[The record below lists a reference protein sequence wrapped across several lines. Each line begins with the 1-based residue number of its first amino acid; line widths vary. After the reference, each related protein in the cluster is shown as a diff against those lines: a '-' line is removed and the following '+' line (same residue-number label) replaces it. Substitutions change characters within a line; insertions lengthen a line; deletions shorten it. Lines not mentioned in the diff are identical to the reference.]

1 MFSMIKCD
9 LACLRGVARNLAGTA
24 LFVAAIFALAM
35 GASGVLCAATIVIAL
50 SVVNRLMA
58 YDEQNNWQ
66 AFRQALPLS
75 RGQVVCGRYVTVA
88 LCVLASLLV
97 GIAVA
102 LLTDLVISVVVSMHP
117 GLQLNN
123 WSELLD
129 LSLRPWDLLGL
140 FAACGAAGVA
150 VSFFGLALTL
160 PFMFRFGF
168 TKGARYIPLVFV
180 VLSLL
185 VVLGMEGISSS
196 GFDPASLAPLLENT
210 GTIVGISLGWF
221 SSLWSFTV
229 CPAWSPFV
237 CIQHASCRGFPLLEM
252 TNN

>member
-9 LACLRGVARNLAGTA
+9 LACLRGVARSLAGTA

-75 RGQVVCGRYVTVA
+75 RSQVVCGRYVTVA

-97 GIAVA
+97 GIAVT

-117 GLQLNN
+117 GLQLNS

-129 LSLRPWDLLGL
+129 LSLRLRDLVEL
-140 FAACGAAGVA
+140 FVACGAAGVA

-168 TKGARYIPLVFV
+168 TKGTRYIPLVFV
-180 VLSLL
+180 ALSLL
-185 VVLGMEGISSS
+185 VFGYGGHLVERIRSCQPCAPFGKFRYDCRDIACCRPCLSGRLWTVLPGL
-196 GFDPASLAPLLENT
+196 P
-210 GTIVGISLGWF
+210 
-221 SSLWSFTV
+221 SFV
-229 CPAWSPFV
+229 YNPRAVRDSPY
-237 CIQHASCRGFPLLEM
+237 
-252 TNN
+252 

>member
-9 LACLRGVARNLAGTA
+9 FACLRGVARNLAGTA
-24 LFVAAIFALAM
+24 LFVAAILALAM

-75 RGQVVCGRYVTVA
+75 RGQVVCGRYATVA
-88 LCVLASLLV
+88 LCVFASLLV

-102 LLTDLVISVVVSMHP
+102 LLTDLIISVVVSMHP
-117 GLQLNN
+117 GLQLNS

-129 LSLRPWDLLGL
+129 LSLRLRDLVEL
-140 FAACGAAGVA
+140 FVACGAAGVA

-168 TKGARYIPLVFV
+168 TKGTRYIPLVFV

-185 VVLGMEGISSS
+185 VFLGMEGISSS
-196 GFDPASLAPLLENT
+196 GFDLASLAPLLENT
-210 GTIVGISLGWF
+210 GTIVGISLGAVLV
-221 SSLWSFTV
+221 SLV
-229 CPAWSPFV
+229 V
-237 CIQHASCRGFPLLEM
+237 YGLSCLISLRLYTTREL
-252 TNN
+252 

>member
-88 LCVLASLLV
+88 LCVFASLLV
-97 GIAVA
+97 GIAVT

-117 GLQLNN
+117 GLQLNS

-140 FAACGAAGVA
+140 LAACGAAGVA
-150 VSFFGLALTL
+150 VSLFGLALTL

-180 VLSLL
+180 ALSLL
-185 VVLGMEGISSS
+185 VFLGMEGISSS

-210 GTIVGISLGWF
+210 GTIVGISLGVALV
-221 SSLWSFTV
+221 SLV
-229 CPAWSPFV
+229 V
-237 CIQHASCRGFPLLEM
+237 YGLSCLVSLRLYTTREL
-252 TNN
+252 

>member
-88 LCVLASLLV
+88 LCVFASLLV
-97 GIAVA
+97 GVVVA
-102 LLTDLVISVVVSMHP
+102 LLIDLGISVAISINP
-117 GLQLNN
+117 GLQLNT

-129 LSLRPWDLLGL
+129 LSLRLRDLVEL
-140 FAACGAAGVA
+140 FVACGAAGVA

-180 VLSLL
+180 ALSLL
-185 VVLGMEGISSS
+185 VFLGMEGISSS

-210 GTIVGISLGWF
+210 GTIVGISLVVVLI
-221 SSLWSFTV
+221 SLV
-229 CPAWSPFV
+229 V
-237 CIQHASCRGFPLLEM
+237 YGLSCLISLRLYTTREL
-252 TNN
+252 

>member
-75 RGQVVCGRYVTVA
+75 RSQVVCGRYVTVA
-88 LCVLASLLV
+88 LCVFAGLLV
-97 GIAVA
+97 GIAVG
-102 LLTDLVISVVVSMHP
+102 LVVDLGIWVVINIHP
-117 GLQLNN
+117 GLQLNS
-123 WSELLD
+123 WTELID
-129 LSLRPWDLLGL
+129 FSTQPSDLLEI
-140 FAACGAAGVA
+140 FAACGAAGVT

-160 PFMFRFGF
+160 PFMFRFGY
-168 TKGARYIPLVFV
+168 TKGVRHIPLVFV
-180 VLSLL
+180 ALSLL
-185 VVLGMEGISSS
+185 AFLGMEGISSS
-196 GFDPASLAPLLENT
+196 GFDPTSLAPLLENFT
-210 GTIVGISLGWF
+210 TIIGISLAAVLI
-221 SSLWSFTV
+221 SLAV
-229 CPAWSPFV
+229 YGL
-237 CIQHASCRGFPLLEM
+237 SCLVSLRLYTTREL
-252 TNN
+252 

>member
-1 MFSMIKCD
+1 MLSMIKCD

-75 RGQVVCGRYVTVA
+75 RSQVVCGRYVTVA

-97 GIAVA
+97 GIAVG
-102 LLTDLVISVVVSMHP
+102 LVVDLGIWAVINAYP
-117 GLQLNN
+117 GLQLNS
-123 WSELLD
+123 WTELID
-129 LSLRPWDLLGL
+129 LSAQPSDLLEI
-140 FAACGAAGVA
+140 FAACGAVGVA

-160 PFMFRFGF
+160 PFMFRFGY
-168 TKGARYIPLVFV
+168 TKGVRHIPLVFV
-180 VLSLL
+180 ALSLL
-185 VVLGMEGISSS
+185 MFLAMQGISTS

-210 GTIVGISLGWF
+210 GTIVGISLVVVLI
-221 SSLWSFTV
+221 SLAV
-229 CPAWSPFV
+229 YGL
-237 CIQHASCRGFPLLEM
+237 SCLVSLRLYKTREL
-252 TNN
+252 

>member
-75 RGQVVCGRYVTVA
+75 RSQVVCGRYVTVA
-88 LCVLASLLV
+88 LCVFASLLV

-102 LLTDLVISVVVSMHP
+102 LLIDLGISVAISINP
-117 GLQLNN
+117 GLQLNS

-129 LSLRPWDLLGL
+129 LSLRLRDLVEL
-140 FAACGAAGVA
+140 FVACGAAGVA

-180 VLSLL
+180 ALSLL
-185 VVLGMEGISSS
+185 VFLTMQGISSS
-196 GFDPASLAPLLENT
+196 GFDPASLAPLLENSAS
-210 GTIVGISLGWF
+210 IIGISLAVVLV
-221 SSLWSFTV
+221 SLAV
-229 CPAWSPFV
+229 YGL
-237 CIQHASCRGFPLLEM
+237 SCLVSLRLYTTREP
-252 TNN
+252 

>member
-9 LACLRGVARNLAGTA
+9 LACLRGVARSLSGTA
-24 LFVAAIFALAM
+24 LLVAAIFALAM
-35 GASGVLCAATIVIAL
+35 GVSGVLCAATIVIAL

-75 RGQVVCGRYVTVA
+75 RGQVVRGRYVTVA
-88 LCVLASLLV
+88 LCVFASLLV
-97 GIAVA
+97 GIAVT
-102 LLTDLVISVVVSMHP
+102 LLIYLGISVAININP
-117 GLQLNN
+117 GLQLNR

-129 LSLRPWDLLGL
+129 LSLRLRDLVEL
-140 FAACGAAGVA
+140 FVACGAAGVA

-168 TKGARYIPLVFV
+168 TRGARYIPLVFV
-180 VLSLL
+180 ALSLL
-185 VVLGMEGISSS
+185 VFLGMEGISSS

-210 GTIVGISLGWF
+210 GTIVGISLGVVLV
-221 SSLWSFTV
+221 SLV
-229 CPAWSPFV
+229 V
-237 CIQHASCRGFPLLEM
+237 YGLSCLVSLCLYTTREL
-252 TNN
+252 

>member
-102 LLTDLVISVVVSMHP
+102 LLIDLGISVAISIHP
-117 GLQLNN
+117 GLQLNS
-123 WSELLD
+123 WSELLGLSFRLRD
-129 LSLRPWDLLGL
+129 LVEL
-140 FAACGAAGVA
+140 FVACGAAGVA

-168 TKGARYIPLVFV
+168 TRGVRHIPLVFV
-180 VLSLL
+180 ALSLL
-185 VVLGMEGISSS
+185 VFLAMENLSSS

-210 GTIVGISLGWF
+210 GTIVGISLVVVLI
-221 SSLWSFTV
+221 SLAV
-229 CPAWSPFV
+229 YGL
-237 CIQHASCRGFPLLEM
+237 SCLISLRLYTTREL
-252 TNN
+252 

>member
-1 MFSMIKCD
+1 MLSMIKCD

-35 GASGVLCAATIVIAL
+35 GASGVLCAAAIVIAL

-75 RGQVVCGRYVTVA
+75 RSQVVCGRYVTVA
-88 LCVLASLLV
+88 LCVFASLLV

-102 LLTDLVISVVVSMHP
+102 LLIDLGISVAISINP
-117 GLQLNN
+117 GLQLNT
-123 WSELLD
+123 WSELVD
-129 LSLRPWDLLGL
+129 LSLRLRDLVEL
-140 FAACGAAGVA
+140 FVACGAAGVA

-168 TKGARYIPLVFV
+168 TRGARYIPLVFV
-180 VLSLL
+180 ALSLL
-185 VVLGMEGISSS
+185 VFLGMEGLSSS

-210 GTIVGISLGWF
+210 GTIVGISLGAVLV
-221 SSLWSFTV
+221 SLV
-229 CPAWSPFV
+229 V
-237 CIQHASCRGFPLLEM
+237 YGLSCLVSLRLYTTREL
-252 TNN
+252 

>member
-75 RGQVVCGRYVTVA
+75 RSQVVCGRYVTVA
-88 LCVLASLLV
+88 LCVFASLLV
-97 GIAVA
+97 GIAVG
-102 LLTDLVISVVVSMHP
+102 LVVDLGIWAVINAYP
-117 GLQLNN
+117 GLQLNS
-123 WSELLD
+123 WTELID
-129 LSLRPWDLLGL
+129 LSAQPSDLLEL

-160 PFMFRFGF
+160 PFMFRFGY
-168 TKGARYIPLVFV
+168 TKGVRHIPLVFV
-180 VLSLL
+180 ALSLL
-185 VVLGMEGISSS
+185 VFLAMENLSSS

-210 GTIVGISLGWF
+210 GTIVGISLVVVLI
-221 SSLWSFTV
+221 SLAV
-229 CPAWSPFV
+229 YGL
-237 CIQHASCRGFPLLEM
+237 SCLVSLRLYKTHEL
-252 TNN
+252 

>member
-1 MFSMIKCD
+1 MLSMIKCD

-35 GASGVLCAATIVIAL
+35 GASGVLCAAAIVIAL

-75 RGQVVCGRYVTVA
+75 RSQVVCGRYVTVA
-88 LCVLASLLV
+88 LCVFASLLV

-102 LLTDLVISVVVSMHP
+102 LLIDLGISVAISINP
-117 GLQLNN
+117 GLQLNT
-123 WSELLD
+123 WSELVD
-129 LSLRPWDLLGL
+129 LSLRLRDLVEL
-140 FAACGAAGVA
+140 FVACGAAGVA

-180 VLSLL
+180 ALSLL
-185 VVLGMEGISSS
+185 MFLGMEGLSSS

-210 GTIVGISLGWF
+210 GTIVGISLGAVLV
-221 SSLWSFTV
+221 SLV
-229 CPAWSPFV
+229 V
-237 CIQHASCRGFPLLEM
+237 YGLSCLVSLRLYTTREL
-252 TNN
+252 

>member
-9 LACLRGVARNLAGTA
+9 FACLRGVARNLAGTA

-88 LCVLASLLV
+88 LCVFASLLV

-117 GLQLNN
+117 GLQLNS

-140 FAACGAAGVA
+140 FVACGAAGVA

-168 TKGARYIPLVFV
+168 TKGTRYIPLVFV
-180 VLSLL
+180 VLALL
-185 VVLGMEGISSS
+185 VFLGMEGISSS
-196 GFDPASLAPLLENT
+196 GFDLASLAPLLENT
-210 GTIVGISLGWF
+210 GTIVGISLGAVLV
-221 SSLWSFTV
+221 SLV
-229 CPAWSPFV
+229 V
-237 CIQHASCRGFPLLEM
+237 YGLSCLVSLRLYTTREL
-252 TNN
+252 

>member
-9 LACLRGVARNLAGTA
+9 FACLRGVARNLAGTA

-66 AFRQALPLS
+66 TFRQALPLS

-88 LCVLASLLV
+88 LCVFASLLV

-117 GLQLNN
+117 GLQLNS

-129 LSLRPWDLLGL
+129 LSLRLRDLVEL
-140 FAACGAAGVA
+140 FVACGAAGIA
-150 VSFFGLALTL
+150 VSFFGLALAL

-168 TKGARYIPLVFV
+168 TKGTRYIPLVFV
-180 VLSLL
+180 ALSLP
-185 VVLGMEGISSS
+185 VFLGMEGISSS

-210 GTIVGISLGWF
+210 GTIVGISLGTVLV
-221 SSLWSFTV
+221 SLV
-229 CPAWSPFV
+229 V
-237 CIQHASCRGFPLLEM
+237 YGLSCLISLRLYTTREL
-252 TNN
+252 

>member
-35 GASGVLCAATIVIAL
+35 GASGVLTAATIVIAL

-75 RGQVVCGRYVTVA
+75 RDQVVCGRYVTVA
-88 LCVLASLLV
+88 LCVFASLLV
-97 GIAVA
+97 GIAVT

-117 GLQLNN
+117 GLQLNS
-123 WSELLD
+123 WSELID
-129 LSLRPWDLLGL
+129 LSLQPFDLIEL
-140 FAACGAAGVA
+140 FVACGAAGVA
-150 VSFFGLALTL
+150 VSFFGLALAL

-168 TKGARYIPLVFV
+168 TKGTRYIPLVFV
-180 VLSLL
+180 ALSLL
-185 VVLGMEGISSS
+185 VFLGMGGISSS
-196 GFDPASLAPLLENT
+196 GFDPATLAPLLENSA
-210 GTIVGISLGWF
+210 TIVEISLAAVIV
-221 SSLWSFTV
+221 SLV
-229 CPAWSPFV
+229 V
-237 CIQHASCRGFPLLEM
+237 YGLSCLISLRLYTTREL
-252 TNN
+252 

>member
-1 MFSMIKCD
+1 MFSIIKCD
-9 LACLRGVARNLAGTA
+9 FACLRGVARNLAGTA

-66 AFRQALPLS
+66 ALRQALPLS

-88 LCVLASLLV
+88 LCVFASLLV

-117 GLQLNN
+117 GLQLNS

-129 LSLRPWDLLGL
+129 LSLRLRDLVEL
-140 FAACGAAGVA
+140 FVACGAAGVA

-168 TKGARYIPLVFV
+168 TRGARYIPLVFV
-180 VLSLL
+180 ALSLL
-185 VVLGMEGISSS
+185 VFLGMEGISSS

-210 GTIVGISLGWF
+210 GTIVGISLGVVLV
-221 SSLWSFTV
+221 SLVVYGLSCLV
-229 CPAWSPFV
+229 SP
-237 CIQHASCRGFPLLEM
+237 RLYTTREL
-252 TNN
+252 

>member
-9 LACLRGVARNLAGTA
+9 FACLRGVARNLAGTA

-35 GASGVLCAATIVIAL
+35 GASGVLTAATIVIAL

-75 RGQVVCGRYVTVA
+75 RGQVACGRYVTVA
-88 LCVLASLLV
+88 LCVFASLLV

-117 GLQLNN
+117 GLQLNSL
-123 WSELLD
+123 SELLD
-129 LSLRPWDLLGL
+129 LSLHLRDLVEL
-140 FAACGAAGVA
+140 FVACGAAGVA

-168 TKGARYIPLVFV
+168 TKGTRYIPLVFV
-180 VLSLL
+180 ALSLL
-185 VVLGMEGISSS
+185 VFLGMEGISSS
-196 GFDPASLAPLLENT
+196 GFDSASLAPLLENT
-210 GTIVGISLGWF
+210 GTIVGISLGAVLV
-221 SSLWSFTV
+221 SLV
-229 CPAWSPFV
+229 V
-237 CIQHASCRGFPLLEM
+237 YGLSCLISLRLYTTREL
-252 TNN
+252 

>member
-9 LACLRGVARNLAGTA
+9 FACLRGVARNLAGTA

-88 LCVLASLLV
+88 LCVFASLLV

-102 LLTDLVISVVVSMHP
+102 LLIDLGISVAININP
-117 GLQLNN
+117 GLQLNS
-123 WSELLD
+123 WSELLN
-129 LSLRPWDLLGL
+129 LSLHLRDLVEL
-140 FAACGAAGVA
+140 FVACGAAGVA

-168 TKGARYIPLVFV
+168 TRGARYIPLVFV

-210 GTIVGISLGWF
+210 GTIVGISLGVVF
-221 SSLWSFTV
+221 VSLV
-229 CPAWSPFV
+229 V
-237 CIQHASCRGFPLLEM
+237 YGLSCLVSLRLYTTREL
-252 TNN
+252 

>member
-88 LCVLASLLV
+88 LCVFASLLV

-129 LSLRPWDLLGL
+129 LLLRPWDLLGL

-210 GTIVGISLGWF
+210 GTIVGISLGVVLA
-221 SSLWSFTV
+221 SLV
-229 CPAWSPFV
+229 V
-237 CIQHASCRGFPLLEM
+237 YGLSCLVSLRLYTTREL
-252 TNN
+252 

>member
-35 GASGVLCAATIVIAL
+35 DASGVLCAATIVIVL

-88 LCVLASLLV
+88 LCVFASLLV

-129 LSLRPWDLLGL
+129 LSLRLRDLVEL
-140 FAACGAAGVA
+140 FVACGAAGVA

-168 TKGARYIPLVFV
+168 TRGARYIPLVFV

-185 VVLGMEGISSS
+185 VFLGMEGISSS
-196 GFDPASLAPLLENT
+196 GFDPATLAPLLENT
-210 GTIVGISLGWF
+210 GTIVGISLGVVLV
-221 SSLWSFTV
+221 SLV
-229 CPAWSPFV
+229 V
-237 CIQHASCRGFPLLEM
+237 YGLSCLVSLRLYATREL
-252 TNN
+252 

>member
-1 MFSMIKCD
+1 MLSMIKCD

-35 GASGVLCAATIVIAL
+35 GASGVLCAAAIVIAL

-75 RGQVVCGRYVTVA
+75 RSQVVCGRYVTVA
-88 LCVLASLLV
+88 LCVFASLLV
-97 GIAVA
+97 GAAVA
-102 LLTDLVISVVVSMHP
+102 LLIDLGISAAISINSD
-117 GLQLNN
+117 LQLNS

-129 LSLRPWDLLGL
+129 LSLRLRDLVEL
-140 FAACGAAGVA
+140 FVACGAAGVA

-180 VLSLL
+180 ALSLL
-185 VVLGMEGISSS
+185 VFLGMEGISSS
-196 GFDPASLAPLLENT
+196 GFDPASLAPLLENSA
-210 GTIVGISLGWF
+210 TIIGISLAAVLI
-221 SSLWSFTV
+221 SLAV
-229 CPAWSPFV
+229 YGL
-237 CIQHASCRGFPLLEM
+237 SCLVSLRLYTTREL
-252 TNN
+252 

>member
-75 RGQVVCGRYVTVA
+75 RGQVVCGRYATVA
-88 LCVLASLLV
+88 LCVFASLLV

-123 WSELLD
+123 WRSCSICLFD
-129 LSLRPWDLLGL
+129 LGICSDSLRPAAPQGL
-140 FAACGAAGVA
+140 RCRF
-150 VSFFGLALTL
+150 SGL
-160 PFMFRFGF
+160 P
-168 TKGARYIPLVFV
+168 
-180 VLSLL
+180 
-185 VVLGMEGISSS
+185 
-196 GFDPASLAPLLENT
+196 
-210 GTIVGISLGWF
+210 
-221 SSLWSFTV
+221 
-229 CPAWSPFV
+229 
-237 CIQHASCRGFPLLEM
+237 
-252 TNN
+252 

>member
-1 MFSMIKCD
+1 MLSMIKCD

-75 RGQVVCGRYVTVA
+75 RSQVVCGRYVTVA
-88 LCVLASLLV
+88 LCVFASLLV
-97 GIAVA
+97 GIAVG
-102 LLTDLVISVVVSMHP
+102 LVVDLVISVAISINP
-117 GLQLNN
+117 GLQLNT
-123 WSELLD
+123 WSELVD
-129 LSLRPWDLLGL
+129 LSLRLRDLVEL
-140 FAACGAAGVA
+140 FVACGAAGVA

-168 TKGARYIPLVFV
+168 TRGARYIPLVFV
-180 VLSLL
+180 ALSLL
-185 VVLGMEGISSS
+185 VFLGMEGISSS

-210 GTIVGISLGWF
+210 GTIVGISLGAVLV
-221 SSLWSFTV
+221 SLV
-229 CPAWSPFV
+229 IYAL
-237 CIQHASCRGFPLLEM
+237 SCLVSLRLYKTREL
-252 TNN
+252 

>member
-9 LACLRGVARNLAGTA
+9 FACLRGVARNLAGTA

-66 AFRQALPLS
+66 AFRQALTLS

-88 LCVLASLLV
+88 LCVFASLLV

-117 GLQLNN
+117 GLQLNS

-140 FAACGAAGVA
+140 FVACGAAGVA

-160 PFMFRFGF
+160 QFMFRFGF
-168 TKGARYIPLVFV
+168 TKGTRYIPLVFV
-180 VLSLL
+180 VLALL
-185 VVLGMEGISSS
+185 VFLGMEGISSS
-196 GFDPASLAPLLENT
+196 GFDLASLAPLLENT
-210 GTIVGISLGWF
+210 GTIVGISLGAVLV
-221 SSLWSFTV
+221 SLV
-229 CPAWSPFV
+229 V
-237 CIQHASCRGFPLLEM
+237 YGLSCLVSLRLYTTREL
-252 TNN
+252 

>member
-9 LACLRGVARNLAGTA
+9 LACLRGVARSLAGTA

-75 RGQVVCGRYVTVA
+75 RSQVVCGRYVTVA

-97 GIAVA
+97 GIAVG
-102 LLTDLVISVVVSMHP
+102 LVVDLGIWAAINAYP
-117 GLQLNN
+117 GLQLNS
-123 WSELLD
+123 WTELID
-129 LSLRPWDLLGL
+129 LSAQPSDLLEI

-160 PFMFRFGF
+160 PFMFRFGY
-168 TKGARYIPLVFV
+168 TKGVRHIPLVFV
-180 VLSLL
+180 ALSLL
-185 VVLGMEGISSS
+185 VFLAMGNLSSS
-196 GFDPASLAPLLENT
+196 GFDPATLAPLLENSA
-210 GTIVGISLGWF
+210 TIIGISLAAVLV
-221 SSLWSFTV
+221 SLAV
-229 CPAWSPFV
+229 YGL
-237 CIQHASCRGFPLLEM
+237 SCLVSLRLYTTREL
-252 TNN
+252 

>member
-1 MFSMIKCD
+1 MLSMIKCD

-35 GASGVLCAATIVIAL
+35 GASGVLCAAAIVIAL

-75 RGQVVCGRYVTVA
+75 RSQVVCGRYVTVA
-88 LCVLASLLV
+88 LCVFASLLV

-102 LLTDLVISVVVSMHP
+102 LLIDLGISVAISINP
-117 GLQLNN
+117 GLQLNT
-123 WSELLD
+123 WSELVD
-129 LSLRPWDLLGL
+129 LSLRLRDLVEL
-140 FAACGAAGVA
+140 FVACGAAGVA

-168 TKGARYIPLVFV
+168 TRGARYIPLVFV
-180 VLSLL
+180 ALSLL
-185 VVLGMEGISSS
+185 MFLGMEGLSSS

-210 GTIVGISLGWF
+210 GTIVGISLGAVLV
-221 SSLWSFTV
+221 SLV
-229 CPAWSPFV
+229 V
-237 CIQHASCRGFPLLEM
+237 YGLSCLVSLRLYTTREL
-252 TNN
+252 

>member
-35 GASGVLCAATIVIAL
+35 GASGVLTAATIVIAL

-88 LCVLASLLV
+88 LCVFASLLV

-102 LLTDLVISVVVSMHP
+102 LLIDLGISVAVSLNP
-117 GLQLNN
+117 GLQLNS

-129 LSLRPWDLLGL
+129 LSLRLRDLVEL
-140 FAACGAAGVA
+140 FVACGAAGVA

-180 VLSLL
+180 ALSLL
-185 VVLGMEGISSS
+185 AFLGMEGISSS
-196 GFDPASLAPLLENT
+196 GFDPATLAPLLENT
-210 GTIVGISLGWF
+210 GTIVGISLGVVLI
-221 SSLWSFTV
+221 SLAV
-229 CPAWSPFV
+229 YGL
-237 CIQHASCRGFPLLEM
+237 SCLISLRLYTTREL
-252 TNN
+252 

>member
-75 RGQVVCGRYVTVA
+75 RSQVVRGRYVTVA
-88 LCVLASLLV
+88 LCVFASLLV
-97 GIAVA
+97 GIAVG
-102 LLTDLVISVVVSMHP
+102 LVVDLVISVAISINP
-117 GLQLNN
+117 GLQLNT
-123 WSELLD
+123 WSELVD
-129 LSLRPWDLLGL
+129 LSLRLRDLVEL
-140 FAACGAAGVA
+140 FVACGAAGVA

-168 TKGARYIPLVFV
+168 TRGARYIPLVFV
-180 VLSLL
+180 ALSLL
-185 VVLGMEGISSS
+185 VFLGMEGISSS

-210 GTIVGISLGWF
+210 GTIVGISLGAVLV
-221 SSLWSFTV
+221 SLV
-229 CPAWSPFV
+229 V
-237 CIQHASCRGFPLLEM
+237 YGLSCLISLRLYKTREL
-252 TNN
+252 

>member
-210 GTIVGISLGWF
+210 GTIVGISLGVVLV
-221 SSLWSFTV
+221 SLV
-229 CPAWSPFV
+229 V
-237 CIQHASCRGFPLLEM
+237 YGLSCLVSLRLYTTREL
-252 TNN
+252 

>member
-75 RGQVVCGRYVTVA
+75 RAQVVCGRYVTVA
-88 LCVLASLLV
+88 LCVFASLLV
-97 GIAVA
+97 GIAVT

-117 GLQLNN
+117 GLQLNS
-123 WSELLD
+123 WSELID
-129 LSLRPWDLLGL
+129 LSLQPFDLLEL
-140 FAACGAAGVA
+140 FVACGAAGVA

-180 VLSLL
+180 ALSLL
-185 VVLGMEGISSS
+185 VFLGMEGISSS
-196 GFDPASLAPLLENT
+196 GFDLASLAPLLENT
-210 GTIVGISLGWF
+210 GTIVGISLGTVLV
-221 SSLWSFTV
+221 SLV
-229 CPAWSPFV
+229 V
-237 CIQHASCRGFPLLEM
+237 YGLSCLVSLRLYTTREL
-252 TNN
+252 

>member
-35 GASGVLCAATIVIAL
+35 GASGVLTAATIVIAL

-66 AFRQALPLS
+66 SFRQALPLS
-75 RGQVVCGRYVTVA
+75 RSQVVCGRYVTVA
-88 LCVLASLLV
+88 LCVFASLLV

-102 LLTDLVISVVVSMHP
+102 LLIDLGISVAISINP
-117 GLQLNN
+117 DLQLNS

-129 LSLRPWDLLGL
+129 LSLRLRDLVEL
-140 FAACGAAGVA
+140 FVACGAAGVA
-150 VSFFGLALTL
+150 VSFFGLALAL

-180 VLSLL
+180 ALSLL
-185 VVLGMEGISSS
+185 VFLGMEGISSS
-196 GFDPASLAPLLENT
+196 GFELASLAPLLENSA
-210 GTIVGISLGWF
+210 TIVGISLATVLI
-221 SSLWSFTV
+221 SLAV
-229 CPAWSPFV
+229 YGL
-237 CIQHASCRGFPLLEM
+237 SCLISLRLYTTREL
-252 TNN
+252 

>member
-9 LACLRGVARNLAGTA
+9 FACLRGVARNLAGTA

-88 LCVLASLLV
+88 LCVFASLLV
-97 GIAVA
+97 GIAVT

-117 GLQLNN
+117 GLQLNS
-123 WSELLD
+123 WSELID
-129 LSLRPWDLLGL
+129 LSLQPFDLLEL
-140 FAACGAAGVA
+140 FVACGAAGVA

-168 TKGARYIPLVFV
+168 TKGTRYIPLVFV

-185 VVLGMEGISSS
+185 IFLGMEGISSS

-210 GTIVGISLGWF
+210 GTIVGISLGAALV
-221 SSLWSFTV
+221 SLV
-229 CPAWSPFV
+229 V
-237 CIQHASCRGFPLLEM
+237 YGLSCLVSLRLYTTREL
-252 TNN
+252 

>member
-1 MFSMIKCD
+1 
-9 LACLRGVARNLAGTA
+9 
-24 LFVAAIFALAM
+24 
-35 GASGVLCAATIVIAL
+35 
-50 SVVNRLMA
+50 MA

-88 LCVLASLLV
+88 LCVFASLLV
-97 GIAVA
+97 GIAVT

-117 GLQLNN
+117 GLQLNG

-129 LSLRPWDLLGL
+129 SSLRPWDLLGL
-140 FAACGAAGVA
+140 FAACGGAGVA

-168 TKGARYIPLVFV
+168 TKGARYISLVFV
-180 VLSLL
+180 ILSLL
-185 VVLGMEGISSS
+185 VFLGMEGISSS

-210 GTIVGISLGWF
+210 GTIVGISLGVVLV
-221 SSLWSFTV
+221 SLV
-229 CPAWSPFV
+229 V
-237 CIQHASCRGFPLLEM
+237 YGLSCLVSLRLYTTREL
-252 TNN
+252 